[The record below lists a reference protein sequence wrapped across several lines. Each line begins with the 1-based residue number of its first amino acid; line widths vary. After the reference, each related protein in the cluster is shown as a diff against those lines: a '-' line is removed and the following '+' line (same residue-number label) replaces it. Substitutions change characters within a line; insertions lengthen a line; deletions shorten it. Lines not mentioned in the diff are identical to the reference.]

1 LVPPVAVDAARYR
14 QQGQGKRIAI
24 RFLAASPGLEIVT
37 SRQTFAHRRH
47 GVVAVFL
54 RRGISGR
61 WLYFRIASIMQ
72 YNDGYTD

>member
-37 SRQTFAHRRH
+37 SRQTFVHRRH
-47 GVVAVFL
+47 GVVAVFFEARHL
-54 RRGISGR
+54 RPLALLQDRQHHAI
-61 WLYFRIASIMQ
+61 
-72 YNDGYTD
+72 